1 MDVCII
7 FFPFRIKKMK
17 ILVYNT
23 QKAAEFRRI
32 TVTLFERGRFV
43 LGMRS
48 RKEGERGKK
57 NLGKELENL

>member
-1 MDVCII
+1 
-7 FFPFRIKKMK
+7 MK

-32 TVTLFERGRFV
+32 IVTLFERGRFV

-48 RKEGERGKK
+48 RKEGERVKK
-57 NLGKELENL
+57 NSGKELENL